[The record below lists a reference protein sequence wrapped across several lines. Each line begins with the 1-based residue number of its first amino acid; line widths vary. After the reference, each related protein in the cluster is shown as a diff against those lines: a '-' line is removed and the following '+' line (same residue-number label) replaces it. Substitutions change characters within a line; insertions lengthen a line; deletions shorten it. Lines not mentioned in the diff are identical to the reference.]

1 MPRGT
6 LRIYL
11 GAAPGVGK
19 TYAMLNEGRRRLAR
33 GTDVVAVLVNPK
45 GRPHTASQLGEL
57 GRLRSG
63 PLGDPHASCELDLV
77 AARRRHPGVAL
88 VDDYAHCNA
97 PGSEHP
103 KRWMDIEALLDD
115 GIDVITT
122 LNIQHLES
130 LADVVATIIG
140 SEEPETIPDSVVR
153 RADQI
158 ELVDLTPEALRRRM
172 AHGNIFPPERIDGAL
187 SHYFR
192 VENLGA
198 LRELAL
204 QWMADHADQR
214 LAIYRASEGVAES
227 WDTRERVVV
236 ALTGAPGGERL
247 LRRGARMAARTRAD
261 LLAVHVRTHEEAP
274 QVVAALDRYRD
285 LTTALGGQFAVIAGQ
300 QTAGSLVA
308 FARAENATQLVL
320 GASHQHR
327 WTELLGG
334 SVIRGVLDGAGTIDV
349 HVVSTTDEHSS
360 RPDTRSARPGLSRH
374 RRQLGW
380 LLALVGIPLLTY
392 GLIPL
397 RGGTSLS
404 TVLLLILLGT
414 VCVAAIG
421 GVKPGVASGLLGA
434 ALADWYFVPPIH
446 HWRIAHTD
454 DLVVLIVFLAIA
466 GAFAVLTDRF
476 ARRGFEMARARGEA
490 ETLSRL
496 ASRSEIPSTEALG
509 ELVSEVRATF
519 KLDAVALL
527 TPTEAGW
534 TIQAAAGATPLGSP
548 DEADSVAELADGA
561 TLAMRGTDSLVAEDR
576 RLLNTFVAQLRLA
589 QQQITLQADAAS
601 ASSLAATNELR
612 TAMLA
617 AVSHDLRTPLAS
629 IKAAA
634 TSVLSQEVTWP
645 PETIKGFCE
654 TIDLEAD
661 RLNSLVG
668 NLLDM
673 SRLQAGVL
681 SIRLRPT
688 ALEEVVFSAIK
699 SLSRDTKYL
708 ATAVPESLPP
718 VATDPAL
725 LERSVANVID
735 NALSWSP
742 ADRPVRVEA
751 DSVAGH
757 VELRVVDRGRGI
769 PPRSG
774 RRSFSPFSAS
784 VTGPAPNSTV
794 SVSVL
799 PWRAASCSRWGLT
812 CGSRTHPAAASP
824 HSSRCRSHDR
834 DGHPDAHDPC
844 DRRRAADPTHPGDQ
858 PASPRLRRGPR
869 PRWRQRAH
877 DRGPGQTRR
886 RDPRS
891 RAPRP

>member
-33 GTDVVAVLVNPK
+33 GTDVVAVLVNSK
-45 GRPHTASQLGEL
+45 GRPHTAAQLGDLEL
-57 GRLRSG
+57 LHARS
-63 PLGDPHASCELDLV
+63 PGDTHPSCELDLV
-77 AARRRHPGVAL
+77 GARRRHPQVAL
-88 VDDYAHCNA
+88 VDDYAHTNT
-97 PGSEHP
+97 PGSEDP
-103 KRWMDIEALLDD
+103 KRWMDIEALLAD

-130 LADVVATIIG
+130 LGDVVATIIG
-140 SEEPETIPDSVVR
+140 AEEPDMIPDSVVR

-214 LAIYRASEGVAES
+214 LAIYRASSQGVAET

-261 LLAVHVRTHEEAP
+261 LLAVHIRTHEEAP
-274 QVVAALDRYRD
+274 QVVAAVDHYRD
-285 LTTALGGQFAVIAGQ
+285 LATALGGQFAIISGQ
-300 QTAGSLVA
+300 QIAESLVA

-320 GASHQHR
+320 GASRQHR

-334 SVIRGVLDGAGTIDV
+334 SVIRGVLGGAGPIDV
-349 HVVSTTDEHSS
+349 HVVSTTDGRNSGAANHPTS
-360 RPDTRSARPGLSRH
+360 PGLARH

-380 LLALVGIPLLTY
+380 LLALVGTPLLTY

-397 RGGTSLS
+397 RGSASLS
-404 TVLLLILLGT
+404 TVLLLLLLGT
-414 VCVAAIG
+414 VCVAAVG
-421 GVKPGVASGLLGA
+421 GVKPGVASALIA
-434 ALADWYFVPPIH
+434 VALADWYFVPPIH
-446 HWRIAHTD
+446 HWRISHTD
-454 DLVVLIVFLAIA
+454 DLVILIVFLAIA
-466 GAFAVLTDRF
+466 GAFAVMTDRF
-476 ARRGFEMARARGEA
+476 ARRGLEIARARGEA
-490 ETLSRL
+490 ETLNRL
-496 ASRSEIPSTEALG
+496 ASRSVMPSTEALG
-509 ELVSEVRATF
+509 ELVQEVRATF
-519 KLDAVALL
+519 QLDAVALL
-527 TPTEAGW
+527 TPSEAGW
-534 TIQAAAGATPLGSP
+534 TIQAGAGADPPGRP
-548 DEADSVAELADGA
+548 DQADSVAELADGA
-561 TLAMRGTDSLVAEDR
+561 TLAMRGTHSLAAEDR

-601 ASSLAATNELR
+601 ASSLAETNELR

-634 TSVLSQEVTWP
+634 TSVLSQEITWP

-688 ALEEVVFSAIK
+688 APEEVVFSAIK
-699 SLSRDTKYL
+699 SLSRDTTNL
-708 ATAVPESLPP
+708 AIAVPDALPP
-718 VATDPAL
+718 IATDPAL
-725 LERSVANVID
+725 LERAVANVID

-742 ADRPVRVEA
+742 PDRPVRVEA

-757 VELRVVDRGRGI
+757 VELRVVDRGPGI
-769 PPRSG
+769 PPAQLTAVFQPFQRLGDGPSAQQHG
-774 RRSFSPFSAS
+774 VGLGLAVARGFVQSMGADLRLEDTPGGGVTALFS
-784 VTGPAPNSTV
+784 
-794 SVSVL
+794 L
-799 PWRAASCSRWGLT
+799 PLT
-812 CGSRTHPAAASP
+812 
-824 HSSRCRSHDR
+824 
-834 DGHPDAHDPC
+834 
-844 DRRRAADPTHPGDQ
+844 
-858 PASPRLRRGPR
+858 
-869 PRWRQRAH
+869 
-877 DRGPGQTRR
+877 
-886 RDPRS
+886 
-891 RAPRP
+891 

>member
-33 GTDVVAVLVNPK
+33 GTDVVAVLVNAK
-45 GRPHTASQLGEL
+45 GRPQTAAQLGDLEL
-57 GRLRSG
+57 LR
-63 PLGDPHASCELDLV
+63 PRHPGDPHNCKVDLV
-77 AARRRHPGVAL
+77 AARRRHPQVAL
-88 VDDYAHCNA
+88 IDDYAHTNA
-97 PGSEHP
+97 SESEHP

-130 LADVVATIIG
+130 LADVVATVIG
-140 SEEPETIPDSVVR
+140 AEEPEMIPDAVVR

-158 ELVDLTPEALRRRM
+158 EFVDLTPEALRRRM

-214 LAIYRASEGVAES
+214 LAIYRASEGVAEP

-236 ALTGAPGGERL
+236 ALTGATSGERL
-247 LRRGARMAARTRAD
+247 LRRGARMATRTRAG
-261 LLAVHVRTHEEAP
+261 LLAVHIRTHEETP
-274 QVVAALDRYRD
+274 QVVAALDRYRA
-285 LTTALGGQFAVIAGQ
+285 LATALGGRFAIIAGQ
-300 QTAGSLVA
+300 QIADSLVA

-320 GASHQHR
+320 GASRQHR

-334 SVIRGVLDGAGTIDV
+334 SVIRDVLAGAGPIDV
-349 HVVSTTDEHSS
+349 HVVSTADEHSS
-360 RPDTRSARPGLSRH
+360 GADNRSTNPGLSRR

-380 LLALVGIPLLTY
+380 LLTLVGIPLLTY
-392 GLIPL
+392 ALIPL
-397 RGGTSLS
+397 RGGASLS
-404 TVLLLILLGT
+404 TVLLLLLLGT
-414 VCVAAIG
+414 VCVGAVG
-421 GVKPGVASGLLGA
+421 GVKPGVASALIAA

-454 DLVVLIVFLAIA
+454 DLVVLMVFLAIA
-466 GAFAVLTDRF
+466 GAFAVMTDRF
-476 ARRGFEMARARGEA
+476 ARRGFEIARARGEA
-490 ETLSRL
+490 ETLNRL
-496 ASRSEIPSTEALG
+496 ASRSVMPSTEVLG
-509 ELVSEVRATF
+509 ELVQEVRATF
-519 KLDAVALL
+519 QLDAVALL
-527 TPTEAGW
+527 TPNEAGW
-534 TIQAAAGATPLGSP
+534 TIQAAAGTAPPGSP
-548 DEADSVAELADGA
+548 DQADSVAELGDGA
-561 TLAMRGTDSLVAEDR
+561 TLAMRGTHSLAAEDR

-589 QQQITLQADAAS
+589 QQQIVLQADAAS
-601 ASSLAATNELR
+601 ASSLAETNELR

-681 SIRLRPT
+681 SIRLRST
-688 ALEEVVFSAIK
+688 APEEVVFSAIK
-699 SLSRDTKYL
+699 SLSRDTTNL
-708 ATAVPESLPP
+708 AMAVPEALPP
-718 VATDPAL
+718 IATDPAL
-725 LERSVANVID
+725 LERAVANVID

-757 VELRVVDRGRGI
+757 VELRVVDRGPGI
-769 PPRSG
+769 PPAQRSAV
-774 RRSFSPFSAS
+774 FQPFQRLGDGPSAQQHGVGLGLAVARGFVQS
-784 VTGPAPNSTV
+784 MGADLRLEDTPGGGVTALFT
-794 SVSVL
+794 L
-799 PWRAASCSRWGLT
+799 PLA
-812 CGSRTHPAAASP
+812 
-824 HSSRCRSHDR
+824 
-834 DGHPDAHDPC
+834 
-844 DRRRAADPTHPGDQ
+844 
-858 PASPRLRRGPR
+858 
-869 PRWRQRAH
+869 
-877 DRGPGQTRR
+877 
-886 RDPRS
+886 
-891 RAPRP
+891 

>member
-19 TYAMLNEGRRRLAR
+19 TYAMLNEGRRRFAR
-33 GTDVVAVLVNPK
+33 GTDVVAVVVDAK
-45 GRPHTASQLGEL
+45 GRPQTAAQLGGLEL
-57 GRLRSG
+57 LCSRSPG
-63 PLGDPHASCELDLV
+63 APHAGCEVDLV

-88 VDDYAHCNA
+88 IDDYAHTNA

-103 KRWMDIEALLDD
+103 KRWMDVEALLDD

-130 LADVVATIIG
+130 LADVVAAVIG
-140 SEEPETIPDSVVR
+140 AEEPEMIPDAVVR

-158 ELVDLTPEALRRRM
+158 EFVDLTPEALRRRM
-172 AHGNIFPPERIDGAL
+172 AHGNVFPPERIDGAL

-204 QWMADHADQR
+204 EWMTDHADQR
-214 LAIYRASEGVAES
+214 LAIYRASEGVAEP

-261 LLAVHVRTHEEAP
+261 LLAVHVRTSEEAP
-274 QVVAALDRYRD
+274 HVVAALDHYRD
-285 LTTALGGQFAVIAGQ
+285 LATGLGGQFAIIRGPQVAE
-300 QTAGSLVA
+300 SLVA

-320 GASHQHR
+320 GASRQKR
-327 WTELLGG
+327 WTEVLRG
-334 SVIRGVLDGAGTIDV
+334 SVVRAILAHAGPIDV
-349 HVVSTTDEHSS
+349 HVVSTTDEHGSGSDS
-360 RPDTRSARPGLSRH
+360 RSTNPGLSRP

-404 TVLLLILLGT
+404 SLLLLLLLGT
-414 VCVAAIG
+414 VCVAAVG
-421 GVKPGVASGLLGA
+421 GLKPGVVSALIA
-434 ALADWYFVPPIH
+434 FALADWYFVPPIH

-454 DLVVLIVFLAIA
+454 DLIVLIVFLAVA

-476 ARRGFEMARARGEA
+476 ARRGFEIDRARGEA
-490 ETLSRL
+490 ETLTRL
-496 ASRSEIPSTEALG
+496 ASRSDMPSTEALD
-509 ELVSEVRATF
+509 ELVQEVRATF
-519 KLDAVALL
+519 QLEATALL
-527 TPTEAGW
+527 TPNEGGW
-534 TIQAAAGATPLGSP
+534 TIQAAAGALPPGTP
-548 DEADSVAELADGA
+548 DDADSVAELADGA
-561 TLAMRGTDSLVAEDR
+561 TLAMRGTHSLSADDR

-589 QQQITLQADAAS
+589 QQQIVLQADAAS
-601 ASSLAATNELR
+601 ASSLAETNELR

-634 TSVLSQEVTWP
+634 TSVLSPEVTWP

-681 SIRLRPT
+681 SITLRPT
-688 ALEEVVFSAIK
+688 APEEVVFSAIK
-699 SLSRDTKYL
+699 SLSRDTTEL
-708 ATAVPESLPP
+708 AIAVPEGLPRI
-718 VATDPAL
+718 ATDPAL
-725 LERSVANVID
+725 LERAVANVID

-742 ADRPVRVEA
+742 PDRPVRVEA
-751 DSVAGH
+751 DCVAGH
-757 VELRVVDRGRGI
+757 VELRVVDRGPGI
-769 PPRSG
+769 PPAQRTAV
-774 RRSFSPFSAS
+774 FQPFQRLGDGPSAHQHGVGLGLAVARGFVQS
-784 VTGPAPNSTV
+784 MGADLRLEDTPGGGVTALFT
-794 SVSVL
+794 L
-799 PWRAASCSRWGLT
+799 PLA
-812 CGSRTHPAAASP
+812 
-824 HSSRCRSHDR
+824 
-834 DGHPDAHDPC
+834 
-844 DRRRAADPTHPGDQ
+844 
-858 PASPRLRRGPR
+858 
-869 PRWRQRAH
+869 
-877 DRGPGQTRR
+877 
-886 RDPRS
+886 
-891 RAPRP
+891 

>member
-33 GTDVVAVLVNPK
+33 GTDVVGVLVNTK
-45 GRPHTASQLGEL
+45 GRPQTAAQLGDLE
-57 GRLRSG
+57 RLAPRL
-63 PLGDPHASCELDLV
+63 PGDPQASCEVDLA
-77 AARRRHPGVAL
+77 AARRRHPEVAL
-88 VDDYAHCNA
+88 VDDYAHTNA

-103 KRWMDIEALLDD
+103 KRWMDVEALLDD
-115 GIDVITT
+115 GVDVITT

-130 LADVVATIIG
+130 LADVVASITG
-140 SEEPETIPDSVVR
+140 TEEPEMIPDSVVR

-204 QWMADHADQR
+204 EWMADHADQR
-214 LAIYRASEGVAES
+214 LAIYRAAEGVAEP

-236 ALTGAPGGERL
+236 ALTGAPRGERL

-261 LLAVHVRTHEEAP
+261 LLAVHIRTREEAP

-285 LTTALGGQFAVIAGQ
+285 LATALGGQFVVVAGHQIAE
-300 QTAGSLVA
+300 SLVS

-327 WTELLGG
+327 WSELLAG
-334 SVIRGVLDGAGTIDV
+334 SVIRGVLDGAGPIDV
-349 HVVSTTDEHSS
+349 HVVSTADGHRAGAESRSS
-360 RPDTRSARPGLSRH
+360 NPGLSRR
-374 RRQLGW
+374 RRQFGW
-380 LLALVGIPLLTY
+380 LVALVGIPLLTCA
-392 GLIPL
+392 LIPL
-397 RGGTSLS
+397 RGTMSLS
-404 TVLLLILLGT
+404 ALLLLLLLGT
-414 VCVAAIG
+414 VCVAAVG
-421 GVKPGVASGLLGA
+421 GVKPGIVSALIGT
-434 ALADWYFVPPIH
+434 ALADWYFVPPIY

-454 DLVVLIVFLAIA
+454 DLVVLIVFMGIA
-466 GAFAVLTDRF
+466 GAFAILTDRL
-476 ARRGFEMARARGEA
+476 ARRGTEIAQVRAEA
-490 ETLSRL
+490 ETLNRL
-496 ASRSEIPSTEALG
+496 ASRSAMPSTAVLD
-509 ELVSEVRATF
+509 ELVQEVRATF
-519 KLDAVALL
+519 QLDAVALL
-527 TPTEAGW
+527 TPSEGDW
-534 TIQAAAGATPLGSP
+534 SIQAAAGAAPPGSP
-548 DEADSVAELADGA
+548 DQADSVAELADGA
-561 TLAMRGTDSLVAEDR
+561 VLALRGTDSLSAEDR

-589 QQQITLQADAAS
+589 QQQIILQADAAS
-601 ASSLAATNELR
+601 ASSLAKTNELR

-634 TSVLSQEVTWP
+634 TSVLSPEVSWP

-681 SIRLRPT
+681 SISLRAT
-688 ALEEVVFSAIK
+688 APEEVVFSAIK
-699 SLSRDTKYL
+699 SLSRDTTNL
-708 ATAVPESLPP
+708 AIAVPEALPP
-718 VATDPAL
+718 IATDPAL
-725 LERSVANVID
+725 LERAVANVID

-742 ADRPVRVEA
+742 TNRPVRVEA

-757 VELRVVDRGRGI
+757 VELRVVDRGPGVSPAQRSAVFEPFQRLGDGPSAQQHGVGLGLAVARGFVQSMGADLRLEDT
-769 PPRSG
+769 PG
-774 RRSFSPFSAS
+774 GG
-784 VTGPAPNSTV
+784 VTALFT
-794 SVSVL
+794 L
-799 PWRAASCSRWGLT
+799 PLA
-812 CGSRTHPAAASP
+812 
-824 HSSRCRSHDR
+824 
-834 DGHPDAHDPC
+834 
-844 DRRRAADPTHPGDQ
+844 
-858 PASPRLRRGPR
+858 
-869 PRWRQRAH
+869 
-877 DRGPGQTRR
+877 
-886 RDPRS
+886 
-891 RAPRP
+891 

>member
-33 GTDVVAVLVNPK
+33 GTDVVAVVVDTK
-45 GRPHTASQLGEL
+45 GRPRTTAQFGGLELLCAQTPDAPLRGGEV
-57 GRLRSG
+57 
-63 PLGDPHASCELDLV
+63 DL
-77 AARRRHPGVAL
+77 AATRRRRPSVAL
-88 VDDYAHCNA
+88 IDDFAHTNA
-97 PGSEHP
+97 SGSDNP
-103 KRWMDIEALLDD
+103 KRWMDVEALLND

-140 SEEPETIPDSVVR
+140 AEEPEAIPDAVVR

-172 AHGNIFPPERIDGAL
+172 AHGNVFPPERIDGAL

-204 QWMADHADQR
+204 EWMADHAEQR
-214 LAIYRASEGVAES
+214 LTAYRASEGVAEP

-261 LLAVHVRTHEEAP
+261 LLAVHIRTGEETSRI
-274 QVVAALDRYRD
+274 VAALDHYRD
-285 LTTALGGQFAVIAGQ
+285 LATALGGQFAIISGARVAE
-300 QTAGSLVA
+300 SLVA

-320 GASHQHR
+320 GASRQKR
-327 WTELLGG
+327 WTEIRHG
-334 SVIRGVLDGAGTIDV
+334 SVIRGILAHAGPIDV
-349 HVVSTTDEHSS
+349 HVVSTTDAPGST
-360 RPDTRSARPGLSRH
+360 PDRSARPGLERP

-392 GLIPL
+392 SLIPL

-404 TVLLLILLGT
+404 SILLLLLLGT
-414 VCVAAIG
+414 VCVAAVG
-421 GVKPGVASGLLGA
+421 GVKPGVVSALIA
-434 ALADWYFVPPIH
+434 FALADWYFVPPIH
-446 HWRIAHTD
+446 HWRIAHTN
-454 DLVVLIVFLAIA
+454 DLVVLLVFLAVA

-476 ARRGFEMARARGEA
+476 ARRGFEIARARDEV
-490 ETLSRL
+490 ETLNRL
-496 ASRSEIPSTEALG
+496 ASRSVMPSIEALD
-509 ELVSEVRATF
+509 ELVQEVRATLQ
-519 KLDAVALL
+519 LDSVALL
-527 TPTEAGW
+527 TPSESGW
-534 TIQAAAGATPLGSP
+534 AIHAAAGPFPPGSP
-548 DEADSVAELADGA
+548 SEADSVAELADGA
-561 TLAMRGTDSLVAEDR
+561 TLAMRGTHALSADDR

-589 QQQITLQADAAS
+589 QQQIVLQADAAS
-601 ASSLAATNELR
+601 ATSLAETNELR

-634 TSVLSQEVTWP
+634 TSVLSPEVTWP

-681 SIRLRPT
+681 SISLRPT
-688 ALEEVVFSAIK
+688 APEEVVFSAVK
-699 SLSRDTKYL
+699 SLSRDTTRL
-708 ATAVPESLPP
+708 AIAVPDALPP
-718 VATDPAL
+718 IATDPAL
-725 LERSVANVID
+725 LERAVANVID

-742 ADRPVRVEA
+742 PDRTVRVEA
-751 DSVAGH
+751 DAVAGH
-757 VELRVVDRGRGI
+757 LELRVVDRGPGI
-769 PPRSG
+769 PPAQLTAV
-774 RRSFSPFSAS
+774 FQPFQRLGDGPSAQDHGVGLGLAVARGFVQS
-784 VTGPAPNSTV
+784 MGADLRLEDTPGGGVTALFT
-794 SVSVL
+794 L
-799 PWRAASCSRWGLT
+799 PLA
-812 CGSRTHPAAASP
+812 
-824 HSSRCRSHDR
+824 
-834 DGHPDAHDPC
+834 
-844 DRRRAADPTHPGDQ
+844 
-858 PASPRLRRGPR
+858 
-869 PRWRQRAH
+869 
-877 DRGPGQTRR
+877 
-886 RDPRS
+886 
-891 RAPRP
+891 

>member
-45 GRPHTASQLGEL
+45 GRPQTAAQLGDLEL
-57 GRLRSG
+57 LR
-63 PLGDPHASCELDLV
+63 PRPPGDPHPSCELDLA
-77 AARRRHPGVAL
+77 AARRRHPEVAL
-88 VDDYAHCNA
+88 VDDYAHTNA

-130 LADVVATIIG
+130 LADLVATIIG
-140 SEEPETIPDSVVR
+140 AEEPETIPDSVVR
-153 RADQI
+153 CADQI

-172 AHGNIFPPERIDGAL
+172 AHGNIFAPERIDGAL

-198 LRELAL
+198 LRELGL
-204 QWMADHADQR
+204 EWMADHADQR
-214 LAIYRASEGVAES
+214 LAIYRASEGVAEC

-261 LLAVHVRTHEEAP
+261 LLAVHIRTHEEAP
-274 QVVAALDRYRD
+274 QVVTALDHYRD
-285 LTTALGGQFAVIAGQ
+285 LASALGGQFAIIAGQ
-300 QTAGSLVA
+300 QTAESLVA

-320 GASHQHR
+320 GASRQHR

-334 SVIRGVLDGAGTIDV
+334 SIIRDVLAGAGPIDV
-349 HVVSTTDEHSS
+349 HVVSTTDEH
-360 RPDTRSARPGLSRH
+360 RSGADNRSTSPGLSRR
-374 RRQLGW
+374 RRQLAW
-380 LLALVGIPLLTY
+380 LLALVGTPLLTY

-397 RGGTSLS
+397 RGGASLS
-404 TVLLLILLGT
+404 TVLLLLLLGT
-414 VCVAAIG
+414 VCVAAVG
-421 GVKPGVASGLLGA
+421 GVKPGVASALIA
-434 ALADWYFVPPIH
+434 VALADWYFVPPIH

-466 GAFAVLTDRF
+466 SAFALMTDRF
-476 ARRGFEMARARGEA
+476 ARRGFEIAQVRAEA
-490 ETLSRL
+490 ETLNRL
-496 ASRSEIPSTEALG
+496 ASRSVMPSTEVLN
-509 ELVSEVRATF
+509 ELVQEVRATF
-519 KLDAVALL
+519 QLDAVALL
-527 TPTEAGW
+527 TPNEAGW
-534 TIQAAAGATPLGSP
+534 TIQAAAGATPPGSP
-548 DEADSVAELADGA
+548 DQADSVAELADGA
-561 TLAMRGTDSLVAEDR
+561 TLAMRGTHSLAAEDR

-601 ASSLAATNELR
+601 ASSLAETNELR

-634 TSVLSQEVTWP
+634 TSVLSQEITWP

-688 ALEEVVFSAIK
+688 APEEIVFSAIK
-699 SLSRDTKYL
+699 SLSRDTTHL
-708 ATAVPESLPP
+708 AIAVPEALPP
-718 VATDPAL
+718 IATDPAL
-725 LERSVANVID
+725 LERAVANVID

-742 ADRPVRVEA
+742 PDRPVRVEA

-757 VELRVVDRGRGI
+757 VELRVVDRGPGI
-769 PPRSG
+769 PPAQRTAV
-774 RRSFSPFSAS
+774 FQPFQRLGDGPSAQQHGVGLGLAVARGFVQS
-784 VTGPAPNSTV
+784 MEADLRLEDTPGGGVTALFT
-794 SVSVL
+794 L
-799 PWRAASCSRWGLT
+799 PLA
-812 CGSRTHPAAASP
+812 
-824 HSSRCRSHDR
+824 
-834 DGHPDAHDPC
+834 
-844 DRRRAADPTHPGDQ
+844 
-858 PASPRLRRGPR
+858 
-869 PRWRQRAH
+869 
-877 DRGPGQTRR
+877 
-886 RDPRS
+886 
-891 RAPRP
+891 